1 MSKKIS
7 LIPYQLEVEPENKNS
22 DIEEIDELSEKKP
35 EQKFKVCLT
44 KKGEGLVPFFV
55 YSEIGYNAIECV
67 IKRAKMMIGLVPVY
81 GAKIKKIRD
90 DNSISIFAIETVKCD
105 DNLTEWVEDYSKLP
119 EEYVTAIEKLIPKN

>member
-7 LIPYQLEVEPENKNS
+7 LIPYQLEVKTENKIS
-22 DIEEIDELSEKKP
+22 DNDEIEISEVQP
-35 EQKFKVCLT
+35 EQNFKICLT
-44 KKGEGLVPFFV
+44 KRGDGLTPFFV

-67 IKRAKMMIGLVPVY
+67 IKRAKMMIGLVPVH

-105 DNLTEWVEDYSKLP
+105 DNACEWVEDYHTLP